1 MGIELEEGG
10 WWVKTLTAPGEGGAA
25 ARYLCCRG
33 AGRQVEYEYR
43 SVAAVRASAPQVCPA
58 VPAFETHAQSK

>member
-43 SVAAVRASAPQVCPA
+43 SVAAVRASAPHVGPLSA
-58 VPAFETHAQSK
+58 